1 MRNRV
6 QRRLTAT
13 ILLDALLAA
22 ALLVVMAVGMHF
34 VGQVPP
40 RRAPDAIA
48 YALLAAIAAALAL
61 RRLQPT
67 ATLAVVVAAMSAY
80 FLLQYPYG
88 PIFFACALAL
98 YTVGREL
105 PVRRAL
111 PIGLLA
117 IAAVVTAEIARVPS
131 NQLPAELGHVAAWQS
146 WLLLPWAPLGAA
158 LRGYRA
164 LQRRDREDEEAR
176 VAFEERLR
184 VAREVH
190 DVVGHGLAVI
200 NMQSGVAL
208 HVLERRPEMAREAL
222 EAIRQTS
229 KDALDELRGTLAV
242 FRQRDGAA
250 ARRPAPG
257 LTQLDAVAS
266 AMNESGLPVEV
277 LVSGERRELPAVVD
291 LAAYRIVQESLTNV
305 LRHAGPTAAT
315 VSIRYEPG
323 QLVVEVIDRGR
334 ARPGATVNTGHGL
347 TGMRERVEA
356 VGGTLEAGPQTT
368 GGFRVLARLPLA
380 TSPT

>member
-6 QRRLTAT
+6 RRPLAAT
-13 ILLDALLAA
+13 IVLDSLLAA
-22 ALLVVMAVGMHF
+22 ALLFVMAVGMQF

-48 YALLAAIAAALAL
+48 YALLGTIAAALAV
-61 RRLQPT
+61 RRMQPLPV
-67 ATLAVVVAAMSAY
+67 LAVTVAATSAY
-80 FLLQYPYG
+80 FLRQYPYG
-88 PIFFACALAL
+88 PIFFGCALAL

-105 PVRRAL
+105 PSRLAL
-111 PIGLLA
+111 IIGLLA
-117 IAAVVTAEIARVPS
+117 IAVVVTAEVARTPS
-131 NQLPAELGHVAAWQS
+131 NQLPTELGHIAAWQS

-164 LQRRDREDEEAR
+164 LQRRDREEEAAR
-176 VAFEERLR
+176 AAFEERLR

-190 DVVGHGLAVI
+190 DVVGHSLAVI

-208 HVLERRPEMAREAL
+208 HVLERRPEMVREAL
-222 EAIRQTS
+222 EAIKQTS
-229 KDALDELRGTLAV
+229 KDSLEELRGTIAV
-242 FRQRDGAA
+242 FRQRDGSA

-257 LTQLDAVAS
+257 LGQLDAVAS
-266 AMNESGLPVEV
+266 AMSEGGLPVEV
-277 LVSGERRELPAVVD
+277 LISGERRELPAVVD

-315 VSIRYEPG
+315 VSIRYEAA
-323 QLVVEVIDRGR
+323 QLVVEVVDRGR
-334 ARPGATVNTGHGL
+334 ARAGAALNTGHGL

-356 VGGTLEAGPQTT
+356 VGGTLEAGP
-368 GGFRVLARLPLA
+368 
-380 TSPT
+380 